1 MLRGEKE
8 PASGS
13 IDRYQIEREGD
24 DVYLKMR
31 SFSTSREWITLL
43 LNQLLAGKRFKIPSK
58 VAGLLERRGGDQRS
72 AVPAPHRALARR
84 RARCEVERSSGRVG
98 RQQDVRD
105 VQPRPEHGPGPC
117 SFQGRGRSL
126 PRLDRPAGHLRGKVS
141 GASPDRKS
149 VVWGKRVSVRVDL
162 GGR

>member
-1 MLRGEKE
+1 MLGRLGKSMKEGALSVALRAYVNDRFSEYGEVLDCQIDTKENRLTFRVMLRGEKE

-58 VAGLLERRGGDQRS
+58 VAGLL
-72 AVPAPHRALARR
+72 
-84 RARCEVERSSGRVG
+84 
-98 RQQDVRD
+98 
-105 VQPRPEHGPGPC
+105 
-117 SFQGRGRSL
+117 
-126 PRLDRPAGHLRGKVS
+126 
-141 GASPDRKS
+141 
-149 VVWGKRVSVRVDL
+149 
-162 GGR
+162 